1 MPGLN
6 GVELI
11 KWTQEYLR
19 QQGVD
24 SDDMPHFAFRAQQF
38 WELPPETIREVFD
51 LGVKSE
57 DVIEKVIKKEQI
69 ERYFKRIRYFYRQL
83 ADAD

>member
-1 MPGLN
+1 MPGMD

-11 KWTQEYLR
+11 KWTRDYLKKKR
-19 QQGVD
+19 VAPE
-24 SDDMPHFAFRAQQF
+24 DMPHFAFRAQQF
-38 WELPPETIREVFD
+38 WELPPDQIREVFD

-57 DVIEKVIKKEQI
+57 DVIEKLVKREQI
-69 ERYFKRIRYFYRQL
+69 ERYFKRINYFYRQL